1 MQGSRLKRSRAGSPL
16 SGVEVWI
23 GVAVVAV
30 VGCFVA
36 STAFADRRV
45 AGVVAWSREVS
56 DVSLPCVIE
65 LSRMR
70 SELHE
75 LEAGSVPRQRS
86 PPQEV
91 VRVASLLGR
100 LEASQR
106 RGANVVPI
114 EHEQALWRR
123 ARDELGALLTEV
135 DAPGDE
141 HAGALRESERSA
153 FHMRVLAVDAAL
165 DAVAAF
171 ESERARRAQD
181 DAQAAHARM
190 RTIAYGLD
198 GLSALVAGIFA
209 TLTIRL
215 HRRNR
220 RAVEVR
226 ANELETFAVRVAHD
240 IRSPLTPALYALQR
254 IQVRLPPDD
263 PARGLVERGLR
274 SIQTID
280 RTVEGLLAFASAW
293 TPPARTQASS
303 VSDVVG
309 AVVAEYYDAAAAQ
322 GIAVTVER
330 TDLVRAA
337 CGAGVLASI
346 LGNLV
351 GNAIKYMGASESRR
365 VVVRAV
371 ATGTR
376 VRLEVED
383 SGPGLREGSADRIFD
398 PYVRMDRSTPGLGL
412 GLATVRRLAVA
423 HGGSVGVLPAKPHG
437 CLFWVELP
445 IALSDSDDRSAAPRQ

>member
-1 MQGSRLKRSRAGSPL
+1 MQGSRLKRGSVGSPL
-16 SGVEVWI
+16 SGIEVWI
-23 GVAVVAV
+23 GLAVVAV

-36 STAFADRRV
+36 STVIADRPV

-56 DVSLPCVIE
+56 DVELPCVIE

-70 SELHE
+70 SELHD
-75 LEAGSVPRQRS
+75 LEAGSAHRQRS

-91 VRVASLLGR
+91 VRVASLLRR
-100 LEASQR
+100 LEASER
-106 RGANVVPI
+106 RGAGVVPV
-114 EHEQALWRR
+114 EREQALWIR

-135 DAPGDE
+135 DAPSDE
-141 HAGALRESERSA
+141 RSSLGRESERSPVHA
-153 FHMRVLAVDAAL
+153 RLLAVDAAL
-165 DAVAAF
+165 EAVAAF
-171 ESERARRAQD
+171 ESERGHRAQS
-181 DAQAAHARM
+181 DAEAAHSRM
-190 RTIAYGLD
+190 QTIAYGLD
-198 GLSALVAGIFA
+198 GLSALVAGILA

-220 RAVEVR
+220 RAMEGR
-226 ANELETFAVRVAHD
+226 ASELETFAVRVAHD

-254 IQVRLPPDD
+254 IQVRLAPDD

-293 TPPARTQASS
+293 TAPARTQASS
-303 VSDVVG
+303 VCDVVG
-309 AVVAEYYDAAAAQ
+309 AVVAEYYDAAAAK
-322 GIAVTVER
+322 GIAVVVER

-351 GNAIKYMGASESRR
+351 SNAIKYMGASDARR

-371 ATGTR
+371 AGETR

-383 SGPGLREGSADRIFD
+383 TGPGLPEGTAEQIFD
-398 PYVRMDRSTPGLGL
+398 PYVRVDRSTPGLGL

-423 HGGSVGVLPAKPHG
+423 HGGSVGVLAAKPHG

-445 IALSDSDDRSAAPRQ
+445 IALPDPEKRSAVPR